1 MNTAGAVVLAI
12 VLLLIAAGAGWI
24 IFTRVRAAR
33 LGVSLIFHFLLFS
46 PFRTVS

>member
-33 LGVSLIFHFLLFS
+33 LGVSSITPISLF
-46 PFRTVS
+46 PLRRN